1 MIQRIQSLYLL
12 VVILLSSVMLYLS
25 LVPSF
30 GMELNS
36 WFYAYFGF
44 YSIPLLATI
53 CLFLYSKRKIQSIL
67 CFVLIL
73 FNLVVVQICGLKAF
87 EGNTH
92 TIILL
97 ALVASMVECILLFL
111 ARRAIDK
118 DEKLVRSIDRIR

>member
-12 VVILLSSVMLYLS
+12 VVILLSSLMLYLS
-25 LVPSF
+25 LVTSF

-36 WFYAYFGF
+36 WFYANYGF
-44 YSIPLLATI
+44 YSIPPLATI
-53 CLFLYSKRKIQSIL
+53 CLFFYSKRKIQSIL

-73 FNLVVVQICGLKAF
+73 LNLIVVQICGLKAF

-97 ALVASMVECILLFL
+97 ALVASIVECILLFL

>member
-12 VVILLSSVMLYLS
+12 LVILLSSVMLYLS

-36 WFYAYFGF
+36 WFYAYYGF

-73 FNLVVVQICGLKAF
+73 FNLIVVQICGLKAF

-92 TIILL
+92 TIVLL
-97 ALVASMVECILLFL
+97 ALVASIVECILLFL

>member
-73 FNLVVVQICGLKAF
+73 FNLIVVQICGLKAF

-97 ALVASMVECILLFL
+97 ALVASIVECILLFL

>member
-12 VVILLSSVMLYLS
+12 LVILLSSVMLYLS

-97 ALVASMVECILLFL
+97 ALVASIVECILLFL

>member
-12 VVILLSSVMLYLS
+12 LVILLSSVMLYLS
-25 LVPSF
+25 IVPSF

-36 WFYAYFGF
+36 WFYAYYGF

-97 ALVASMVECILLFL
+97 ALVASIVECILLFL

>member
-12 VVILLSSVMLYLS
+12 LVILLSSVMLYLS

-36 WFYAYFGF
+36 WFYAYYGF

-97 ALVASMVECILLFL
+97 ALVASIVECILLFL

>member
-12 VVILLSSVMLYLS
+12 LVILLSSLMLYLS

-36 WFYAYFGF
+36 WFYAYYGF

-53 CLFLYSKRKIQSIL
+53 CLFLYSKRKIQSTL

-73 FNLVVVQICGLKAF
+73 FNLIAVQICGLKVF
-87 EGNTH
+87 EGTRH
-92 TIILL
+92 TVVLVILG
-97 ALVASMVECILLFL
+97 ASLLECILLFL

>member
-12 VVILLSSVMLYLS
+12 VVILLSSLMLYLS

-44 YSIPLLATI
+44 YSIPVLATI

-73 FNLVVVQICGLKAF
+73 FNLVVVQICGLKVF

-97 ALVASMVECILLFL
+97 VLVASMVECILLFL

>member
-12 VVILLSSVMLYLS
+12 VVILLSSLMLYLS

-36 WFYAYFGF
+36 WFYANYGF

-53 CLFLYSKRKIQSIL
+53 CLFFYSKRKIQSIL

-73 FNLVVVQICGLKAF
+73 LNLIVVQICGLKAF

-97 ALVASMVECILLFL
+97 AFVASIVECILLFL

>member
-1 MIQRIQSLYLL
+1 MIQRIQSLYLI
-12 VVILLSSVMLYLS
+12 VVILLSSLMLYLS

-73 FNLVVVQICGLKAF
+73 FNLVVVQICGLKVF

-97 ALVASMVECILLFL
+97 VLVASMVECILLFL

>member
-12 VVILLSSVMLYLS
+12 VVILLSSLMLYLS

-36 WFYAYFGF
+36 WFYAYYGF

-92 TIILL
+92 IIILL
-97 ALVASMVECILLFL
+97 VPVASIVECILLFL

>member
-1 MIQRIQSLYLL
+1 MIQRIQSLYLI
-12 VVILLSSVMLYLS
+12 VVILLSSLMLYLS

-97 ALVASMVECILLFL
+97 ALVASIVECILLFL

>member
-12 VVILLSSVMLYLS
+12 LVILLSSVMLYLS
-25 LVPSF
+25 IVPSF

-36 WFYAYFGF
+36 WFYAYYGF

-73 FNLVVVQICGLKAF
+73 FNLVVVQICGLKVF

-97 ALVASMVECILLFL
+97 VLVASMVECILLFL

>member
-12 VVILLSSVMLYLS
+12 LVILLSSLMLYLS
-25 LVPSF
+25 IVPSF

-36 WFYAYFGF
+36 WFYAYYGF

-53 CLFLYSKRKIQSIL
+53 CLFFYSKRKIQSIL

-73 FNLVVVQICGLKAF
+73 FNLIVVQICGLKAF

-97 ALVASMVECILLFL
+97 ALVASIVECILLFL

>member
-12 VVILLSSVMLYLS
+12 VVILLSSLMLYLS
-25 LVPSF
+25 LIPSF

-97 ALVASMVECILLFL
+97 ALVASIVECILLFL

>member
-36 WFYAYFGF
+36 WFYAYYGF

-97 ALVASMVECILLFL
+97 ALVASIVECILLFL

>member
-12 VVILLSSVMLYLS
+12 VVILLSSLMLYLS

-97 ALVASMVECILLFL
+97 AFVASIVECILLFL